1 MTSTFAATVAVRSNW
16 LAPTPQDFSPQD
28 SSRQDP
34 VASKEILRIADAIK
48 RVCGVT
54 EDRFLEIGRRL
65 GSSVEILERLKAL
78 FSKLQVEL
86 DSPEMRGATEGLAQV
101 AAQISVLA
109 GTQRDERAALEKLSR
124 IAAGLGARIDKIHN
138 EVRTIEVLTINARIT
153 ASSIGAASADF
164 LTYFGEIGKALKV
177 TEINLRHF
185 RDDLMEVNKHLRA
198 ASASEADFD
207 TRQAAT
213 ITVIPR
219 RLSESIRLITARR
232 QAAATAAGQ
241 VSDRSRHVGDGIAR
255 VISALQIGD
264 ATRQRM
270 EHVQE
275 VAQLLAQILTAD
287 DAAASAADEPWTAL
301 SDRERQGLAADGC
314 ALQTAQ
320 LLDTAEEFGREITS
334 VHTVIAE
341 LSADAR
347 EIVRLSNATFESAGQ
362 NGAFLSELEAD
373 VSQTHALFE
382 GFYAS
387 RVSADQTMGSVLEIV
402 TRLAQHIRTVRRVE
416 ADISIMG
423 VNATVMSGRM
433 GTVGAALRVVADE
446 VTKSSGRTAA
456 ESKAATADVEN
467 TVSTA
472 QSLVGE
478 EQSARLAQITAVIEL
493 MTTSTT
499 RLRGVAD
506 GLASALDA
514 LRRDG
519 LAVARHLDD
528 TAASLSVAD
537 DIDSTLRLAAED
549 FTSVAS
555 TLPASDSSAAAASAR
570 MFQLISA
577 RYTMARERDI
587 LARIAHGS
595 AASAAATAPAAQTSI
610 DDMLF

>member
-1 MTSTFAATVAVRSNW
+1 MTSTFAEAVAVRSDW
-16 LAPTPQDFSPQD
+16 
-28 SSRQDP
+28 P
-34 VASKEILRIADAIK
+34 VASPPESTAAAEILRIADAIK
-48 RVCGVT
+48 CVCGIT

-65 GSSVEILERLKAL
+65 GSSVEVLERLNAL
-78 FSKLQVEL
+78 FSKLQIEL

-101 AAQISVLA
+101 AAQVSVLA
-109 GTQRDERAALEKLSR
+109 GTRQDERDALQRLSR
-124 IAAGLGARIDKIHN
+124 IAAGLGSRIDKIHD

-153 ASSIGAASADF
+153 ASTIGLASADF

-185 RDDLMEVNKHLRA
+185 RDDLKEVNTHLRV

-207 TRQAAT
+207 ARQAAT
-213 ITVIPR
+213 IAVIPQ
-219 RLSESIRLITARR
+219 RLSESIRLITTRR
-232 QAAATAAGQ
+232 HAAAAAAGQ

-255 VISALQIGD
+255 VITALQIGD

-275 VAQLLAQILTAD
+275 VAELLAQILGSDQGAG
-287 DAAASAADEPWTAL
+287 AAADEPWMTL
-301 SDRERQGLAADGC
+301 TDPQRQRLVVDGC

-320 LLDTAEEFGREITS
+320 LLDTAEEFGREIAS
-334 VHTVIAE
+334 VHSVIAE

-347 EIVRLSNATFESAGQ
+347 EVVRLSNATFESAEQ

-373 VSQTHALFE
+373 VGQTHALFD

-433 GTVGAALRVVADE
+433 GSVGAALRVVADE
-446 VTKSSGRTAA
+446 VAKSSGRTAS

-467 TVSTA
+467 IVSTA
-472 QSLVGE
+472 KSMVGQ
-478 EQSARLAQITAVIEL
+478 EQSDRLAQITAVTEL
-493 MTTSTT
+493 MKTSTT
-499 RLRGVAD
+499 RLRGVAH
-506 GLASALDA
+506 GLSSALDA

-519 LAVARHLDD
+519 LAVAKHLDD
-528 TAASLSVAD
+528 TAASLSVAE
-537 DIDSTLRLAAED
+537 DIDSTLRLAAKD
-549 FTSVAS
+549 FSAIAA
-555 TLPASDSSAAAASAR
+555 TLPAADAPAAEAGAR
-570 MFQLISA
+570 MFQLIAA

-587 LARIAHGS
+587 LATIAPGS
-595 AASAAATAPAAQTSI
+595 ATAMAAAPPAQTSI

>member
-1 MTSTFAATVAVRSNW
+1 
-16 LAPTPQDFSPQD
+16 
-28 SSRQDP
+28 
-34 VASKEILRIADAIK
+34 
-48 RVCGVT
+48 
-54 EDRFLEIGRRL
+54 L
-65 GSSVEILERLKAL
+65 G
-78 FSKLQVEL
+78 
-86 DSPEMRGATEGLAQV
+86 D
-101 AAQISVLA
+101 
-109 GTQRDERAALEKLSR
+109 
-124 IAAGLGARIDKIHN
+124 RIDKIHN

-198 ASASEADFD
+198 ASASEAAFD
-207 TRQAAT
+207 ARQAAT
-213 ITVIPR
+213 IKVIPQ
-219 RLSESIRLITARR
+219 RLSESIRLITTRR
-232 QAAATAAGQ
+232 HAAATAAGQ

-270 EHVQE
+270 EHVEE
-275 VAQLLAQILTAD
+275 VAQLLAQILVANDGVARAAD
-287 DAAASAADEPWTAL
+287 EPADEPWTTL

-320 LLDTAEEFGREITS
+320 LLDTAEEFGREIAS

-347 EIVRLSNATFESAGQ
+347 EIVRLSKATFESAGQ
-362 NGAFLSELEAD
+362 DGAFLSGLEAD

-467 TVSTA
+467 TVLTA

-519 LAVARHLDD
+519 LAVAKHLDD
-528 TAASLSVAD
+528 TAASLSVAE

-549 FTSVAS
+549 FTAVAS
-555 TLPASDSSAAAASAR
+555 TLPASDSSTTEASAR
-570 MFQLISA
+570 MFQLIAA

-587 LARIAHGS
+587 LARIAPGS
-595 AASAAATAPAAQTSI
+595 AAATATAPAAQTSI
-610 DDMLF
+610 DDMPF